1 MKQSAKAMV
10 FGSFVADS
18 LALGVHWIYDT
29 GKIDGSFG
37 RITDLL
43 APGEGSY
50 HPGKSRGGF
59 THYGDQALHLLNH
72 LQRHGGVFEL
82 EAYGQ
87 DWQKFMTGYQ
97 GYRDRASKATL
108 ENLDSGKSASECG
121 SPSTDLG
128 GAARIAPLVYAYR
141 KNPQALAEVVKAQT
155 ALTHNSPSALAG
167 ARFLADSC
175 LAVLDGAS
183 PREAF
188 EQVLAGGV
196 ADPQLAARIVS
207 ALGEVQGSVRQKVGE
222 FGQACGI
229 GSALPAAIYAIVSSP
244 GSLEEALIETVM
256 AGGESA
262 ARGMVVGMVLGAHLG
277 MDAIPQRWLSGLG
290 ARGEIAAAL
299 DVLP

>member
-37 RITDLL
+37 RITELL

-50 HPGKSRGGF
+50 HPGKARGGF

-72 LQRHGGVFEL
+72 LQRQGGVFEL
-82 EAYGQ
+82 DAYGQ
-87 DWQKFMTGYQ
+87 DWQQFMTDYQ

-108 ENLDSGKSASECG
+108 ENLESGKSPRECG

-141 KNPQALAEVVKAQT
+141 KNPTALAEVVKAQT
-155 ALTHNSPSALAG
+155 ALTHNSPAALAG

-175 LAVLDGAS
+175 LAVLAGAS

-188 EQVLAGGV
+188 EQVLASGV

-207 ALGEVQGSVRQKVGE
+207 ALRLEKGSVRQKVGE

-229 GSALPAAIYAIVSSP
+229 GSALPGAVYAIVSSP
-244 GSLEEALIETVM
+244 DSLEEALIETVM

-262 ARGMVVGMVLGAHLG
+262 ARGMVVGMVLGAQLG
-277 MDAIPQRWLSGLG
+277 MESIPERWLRGLG
-290 ARGEIAAAL
+290 AGAEIAAAL
-299 DVLP
+299 DALP